1 MINAAP
7 ENEPPRL
14 DLKQPY
20 IWFAT
25 WFGCGFMKPAPGTW
39 GSLGALP
46 FGIILYG
53 SAGFWGFTIGIIL
66 ITLIGYW
73 AAARFEK
80 ASATHDNKMIVID
93 EVAGQWLA
101 LLPAL
106 FFWSLNPLAIAS
118 AFLLFRLFDVT
129 KPWPISYIDK
139 QVSGALGVMGDDI
152 FAGLAAA
159 LCIIGA
165 YYAGFG

>member
-1 MINAAP
+1 MT
-7 ENEPPRL
+7 NETPTL

-20 IWFAT
+20 IWLAT

-46 FGIILYG
+46 FGIIIYG
-53 SAGFWGFTIGIIL
+53 AGGLWGLTLGIIL
-66 ITLIGYW
+66 VSLIGYW
-73 AAARFEK
+73 ASARFEQ

-93 EVAGQWLA
+93 EVAGQWLT

-106 FFWSLNPLAIAS
+106 FYWGLNPIAITA

-139 QVSGALGVMGDDI
+139 NVGGALGVMLDDI
-152 FAGLAAA
+152 LAGLAAA
-159 LCIIGA
+159 LCLIGA
-165 YYAGFG
+165 FYAGLG